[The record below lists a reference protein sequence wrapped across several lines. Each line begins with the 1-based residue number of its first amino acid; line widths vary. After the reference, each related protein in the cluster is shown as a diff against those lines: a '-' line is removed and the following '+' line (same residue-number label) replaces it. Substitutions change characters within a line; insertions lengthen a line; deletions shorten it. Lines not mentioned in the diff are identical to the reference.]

1 MWACDQCRVQI
12 KHLPSSSAFYSFY
25 KNTFCSSFISSSIDH
40 TNHILKEQKS
50 QKKWEGSG
58 VRWRELKALQILECL
73 FGWPC
78 KLSFWGYFQEDE
90 GEALLLCCGPG
101 ASLSVMGWGLG
112 WPQSQAGRSQLLL
125 GENYSLTHPCPLRN
139 RSYHNSSNFSA
150 QCLDITISQ
159 ASGPMPYNT
168 N

>member
-25 KNTFCSSFISSSIDH
+25 KNTFCSSFISTSIDH

-90 GEALLLCCGPG
+90 GEALLLLRWTWCKSLCYGVGVGLTPESSRKIPVAPG
-101 ASLSVMGWGLG
+101 GELFSDTSLPFEEQIL
-112 WPQSQAGRSQLLL
+112 P
-125 GENYSLTHPCPLRN
+125 
-139 RSYHNSSNFSA
+139 
-150 QCLDITISQ
+150 
-159 ASGPMPYNT
+159 
-168 N
+168 